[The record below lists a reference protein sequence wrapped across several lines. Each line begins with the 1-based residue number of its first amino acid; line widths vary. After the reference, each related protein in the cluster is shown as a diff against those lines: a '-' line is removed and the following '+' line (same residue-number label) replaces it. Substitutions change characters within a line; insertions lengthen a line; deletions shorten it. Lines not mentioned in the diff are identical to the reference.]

1 MSKLRESW
9 NAFSPDIATE
19 YLKTFGHPAPGS
31 KQILLDVMQSITKT
45 ANPAVLDLGCGNGQL
60 YEFFKKQGWSCN
72 YTGVD
77 FSDSLLDVARRENPD
92 ATFVQGDINQLS
104 TLVTRK
110 FDFVIYSHVIEM
122 LESPEQ
128 SLLEAKKATDR
139 VIIRFFEPPEF
150 EVDTVELREM
160 DLGQG
165 KVPYLR
171 RKMSKSYYQLMLA
184 NVGCTRVDVYRDVS
198 KDQVHILYFKTSMS

>member
-1 MSKLRESW
+1 MSKLSESW
-9 NAFSPDIATE
+9 DSFTPEVASA

-31 KQILLDVMQSITKT
+31 KQILLDVLRNCSSSAHTT
-45 ANPAVLDLGCGNGQL
+45 VLDLGCGNGQL
-60 YEFFKKQGWSCN
+60 YESFKAEGWQCD

-77 FSDSLLDVARRENPD
+77 FSEALLNVARRQNPE
-92 ATFVQGDINQLS
+92 ATFISGDVNQLTS
-104 TLVTRK
+104 LIDRK

-122 LESPEQ
+122 LESPEA

-139 VIIRFFEPPEF
+139 VLIRFFEPPEF

-171 RKMSKSYYQLMLA
+171 RKMSKSYYQLMLS
-184 NVGCTRVDVYRDVS
+184 NVGCKRVDVYRDVS
-198 KDQVHILYFKTSMS
+198 KDQVHMLYF

>member
-1 MSKLRESW
+1 MSRSRESW
-9 NAFSPDIATE
+9 GSFSPEVAAA

-31 KQILLDVMQSITKT
+31 KQILLDVMRSMSVGKKPSVI
-45 ANPAVLDLGCGNGQL
+45 DLGCGNGQL
-60 YEFFKKQGWSCN
+60 YEYFKEQGWQCD

-77 FSDSLLDVARRENPD
+77 FSEALLSVAHCQNPD
-92 ATFVQGDINQLS
+92 GMFIHGDVNQLS
-104 TLVTRK
+104 TLITRK

-139 VIIRFFEPPEF
+139 VLIRFFEPPEF
-150 EVDTVELREM
+150 DVDTVELREM

-171 RKMSKSYYQLMLA
+171 RKMSRSYYQLLLA
-184 NVGCTRVDVYRDVS
+184 EVGCKKVDVFQDVS
-198 KDQVHILYFKTSMS
+198 KDQVHVLYF